1 MFSHHSRALLIH
13 FAVVLAATFAD
24 LHEHFVNISHMP
36 LCKCWKYRDL
46 ICKAGRGKILR
57 FGWNI
62 LRSQQM
68 LIGFDIIIIFG
79 LGLEN
84 RILNDLICVVN
95 EQVIFGL

>member
-1 MFSHHSRALLIH
+1 
-13 FAVVLAATFAD
+13 
-24 LHEHFVNISHMP
+24 
-36 LCKCWKYRDL
+36 
-46 ICKAGRGKILR
+46 
-57 FGWNI
+57 
-62 LRSQQM
+62 M